1 MPRPQLE
8 THGTV
13 GKSIARLE
21 EGALDITRRDML
33 KHCVSA
39 GAALA
44 FGRRAAS
51 VRNAA
56 PLLTRPIPSSGELL
70 PVIGLGSAGTFGGT
84 GSDGRLAPLRE
95 VLRLFHERGGRL
107 LDTAPTY
114 GEAEGVAGSL
124 AIELGIHE
132 ELFLATKVST
142 PLISFNEALAERG
155 MQEAAEQ
162 RSESRRAWN
171 REVIDLNQVHN
182 LYGVDRHLPAL
193 YESRAEGRTRYVGVT
208 VQAASQYAD
217 LERVLRAEAL
227 DFVQVNYS
235 LSERE
240 AADRILP
247 LARDRGMAVVVNKP
261 FDGGVLFGA
270 VRGRELPAWAAEF
283 DCANWGQFFLK
294 YIVSHPA
301 VTVAVPATANPSHLV
316 DNMGGGVG
324 RLPDPGERRRME
336 SYFDALPSGG

>member
-1 MPRPQLE
+1 MEAHGPAGEAIPRP
-8 THGTV
+8 
-13 GKSIARLE
+13 E
-21 EGALDITRRDML
+21 EGALDVTRREML
-33 KHCVSA
+33 KHCASV

-44 FGRRAAS
+44 FGYRTVSA
-51 VRNAA
+51 RNVG
-56 PLLTRPIPSSGELL
+56 PLLTRPIPSSGEAL
-70 PVIGLGSAGTFGGT
+70 PVIGLGSAGTFGGM
-84 GSDGRLAPLRE
+84 GSDGQRAPLRE
-95 VLRLFHERGGRL
+95 VLRLFHERGGRF

-114 GEAEGVAGSL
+114 GEAERVSGSL
-124 AIELGIHE
+124 ATELGIHE
-132 ELFLATKVST
+132 EFFLATKVST
-142 PLISFNEALAERG
+142 PLISFNESLAERS

-171 REVIDLNQVHN
+171 REVLDLNQVHN

-193 YESRAEGRTRYVGVT
+193 YEARAKGDTRYVGVT

-217 LERVLRAEAL
+217 LERVMRTEAL

-247 LARDRGMAVVVNKP
+247 LARDRNMAVVVNKP

-270 VRGRELPAWAAEF
+270 VRGHDLPPWAADF
-283 DCANWGQFFLK
+283 DCDTWSQFFLK

-301 VTVAVPATANPSHLV
+301 VTVTIPATSNPSHLV

-324 RLPDPGERRRME
+324 RLPDPGARSRME
-336 SYFDALPSGG
+336 AFFEALPAGR